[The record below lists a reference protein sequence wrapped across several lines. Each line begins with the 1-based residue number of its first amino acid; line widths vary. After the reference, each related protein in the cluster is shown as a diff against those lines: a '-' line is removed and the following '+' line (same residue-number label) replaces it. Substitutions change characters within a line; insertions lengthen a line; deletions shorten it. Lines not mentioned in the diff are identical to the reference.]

1 MASTIVPIHLRWS
14 DMDVFHHINNVAYA
28 TYMEMARTV
37 LLESNGFTAVNDE
50 VGHMVVRNEIDY
62 VWQLEY
68 KPEPVDMEIWIESV
82 GRTSYVIA
90 YEMRDDNQ
98 VYMRAKTTMVCMD
111 MQRNRPG
118 RLTDEMRELLE
129 SLSRD

>member
-1 MASTIVPIHLRWS
+1 
-14 DMDVFHHINNVAYA
+14 MDVFHHINNVAYA

-50 VGHMVVRNEIDY
+50 VGYMVVRNEIDY

-68 KPEPVDMEIWIESV
+68 KPEPLDMEIWIESV

-111 MQRNRPG
+111 MKSNRPG
-118 RLTDEMRELLE
+118 RIPDEIKQIFEKFKR
-129 SLSRD
+129 

>member
-1 MASTIVPIHLRWS
+1 
-14 DMDVFHHINNVAYA
+14 MDVFHHINNVAYA

-37 LLESNGFTAVNDE
+37 LLERNGFTAVNE
-50 VGHMVVRNEIDY
+50 EIGHMVVRNEIDY

-68 KPEPVDMEIWIESV
+68 RPEPIDMEIWIESV

-90 YEMRDDNQ
+90 YEMRDLEQ
-98 VYMRAKTTMVCMD
+98 VYMRAKTTMVLMD
-111 MQRNRPG
+111 MTRNRPG
-118 RLTDEMRELLE
+118 RLPEEMRNLLE

>member
-1 MASTIVPIHLRWS
+1 M
-14 DMDVFHHINNVAYA
+14 FHHINNVAYA

-37 LLESNGFTAVNDE
+37 LLERNGFTAVNE
-50 VGHMVVRNEIDY
+50 EIGHMVVRNEIDY

-68 KPEPVDMEIWIESV
+68 RPEPIDMEIWIESV

-90 YEMRDDNQ
+90 YEMRDLEQ
-98 VYMRAKTTMVCMD
+98 VYMRAQTTMVLMD
-111 MQRNRPG
+111 MTRNRPG
-118 RLTDEMRELLE
+118 RLPEEMRNLLQ